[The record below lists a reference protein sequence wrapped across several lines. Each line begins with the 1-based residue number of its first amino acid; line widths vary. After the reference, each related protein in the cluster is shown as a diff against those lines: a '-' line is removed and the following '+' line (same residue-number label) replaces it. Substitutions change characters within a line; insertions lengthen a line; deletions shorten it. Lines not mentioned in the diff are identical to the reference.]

1 MAPYS
6 SARLVTGIRAGVPAL
21 ATVLMI
27 LIAVLPTD
35 FLRSGMMSFLVAL
48 TCVFYWSIY
57 RPDLMPAW
65 AAFLIG
71 IFTDLV
77 SGGPIGLSA
86 IVLLAIHWIALGQRR
101 ALIGK
106 AFPIAWLGYLLISA
120 AACAIYWL
128 IACIYFTSLL
138 SLQPIVAVYIVGILV
153 YPFAA
158 FLLWRLHLVV
168 GGGWD
173 GA

>member
-1 MAPYS
+1 MTSYS
-6 SARLVTGIRAGVPAL
+6 GARIVTGVRACIPVL
-21 ATVLMI
+21 ATILMI
-27 LIAVLPTD
+27 LVAVLPTD

-65 AAFLIG
+65 AAFLLG

-77 SGGPIGLSA
+77 SGGPIGLGA
-86 IVLLAIHWIALGQRR
+86 IVLLTTHWIALGQRR

-120 AACAIYWL
+120 AACAVYWL
-128 IACIYFTSLL
+128 IASIYFTSLL
-138 SLQPIVAVYIVGILV
+138 SLHPIVATYIVGIFV
-153 YPFAA
+153 YPLAA

-168 GGGWD
+168 GGG
-173 GA
+173 

>member
-1 MAPYS
+1 MVWNS
-6 SARLVTGIRAGVPAL
+6 GARVVTGLRAGIPVI

-35 FLRSGMMSFLVAL
+35 FLRSGVMSFLVAL
-48 TCVFYWSIY
+48 TSVFYWSIY
-57 RPDLMPAW
+57 RPGLMPAW
-65 AAFLIG
+65 AAFSIG
-71 IFTDLV
+71 IFIDLV

-86 IVLLAIHWIALGQRR
+86 IVLLLVHWIALGQRR

-120 AACAIYWL
+120 VACAVYWL
-128 IACIYFTSLL
+128 IASIYFTSLL
-138 SLQPIVAVYIVGILV
+138 SLQPVVAIYMIGIFV

-158 FLLWRLHLVV
+158 FLLWRLHIVV

-173 GA
+173 GT